1 MYCVD
6 LGDRF
11 ATICDAQHFLNGCEN
26 IEAARIDSLNR
37 YAPRHTAATNLL
49 RHWREIARGL
59 EHRWRERTQ
68 KLRHAADAPQNPG
81 DAQDDEHAAEINV
94 VMQQILPNDIRY
106 NGNERQS
113 TLFEPETHD
122 GTGVLM
128 WQFPIR

>member
-1 MYCVD
+1 MTR
-6 LGDRF
+6 LGLLPIEIETGRWHGVPREQR
-11 ATICDAQHFLNGCEN
+11 ICSLGCGKIGDAQHFLNGCEY

-68 KLRHAADAPQNPG
+68 KLRHAADAPKNPA
-81 DAQDDEHAAEINV
+81 DAQDDEHAAEINA

-106 NGNERQS
+106 YGNERQ
-113 TLFEPETHD
+113 
-122 GTGVLM
+122 
-128 WQFPIR
+128 